1 MTSNTKKRILWIAL
15 PLVVV
20 MGTGAAVAGFK
31 QHGGHHNPERMVQR
45 ISENLD
51 LTDDQ
56 KMKLV
61 AVKDALI
68 EGKKA
73 FRQERTDAIAKVIVE
88 VRKPEMD
95 ESRIMAL
102 IEERTSRIDVIAPR
116 VVGPMVEFHKSLDD
130 EQRQKIVNLLE
141 TMRDW
146 GWGRRGWHG

>member
-1 MTSNTKKRILWIAL
+1 MTSKTRKRILWIAL

-20 MGTGAAVAGFK
+20 MGAGAAVAGFK
-31 QHGGHHNPERMVQR
+31 QHGGHHDPERMVQR

-51 LTDDQ
+51 LTDAQ
-56 KMKLV
+56 KMKLD

-68 EGKKA
+68 EGRKA
-73 FRQERTDAIAKVIVE
+73 FREERTDTIDKVITE
-88 VRKPEMD
+88 VSKQEMD

-116 VVGPMVEFHKSLDD
+116 VVGPMVDFHKSLDD
-130 EQRQKIVNLLE
+130 EQRQKIVSLLE

-146 GWGRRGWHG
+146 GWGRRGWKG